1 MDMRPQGD
9 ATEQPARPDTSGVPP
24 VERAIRVLRYIAAGQ
39 TCSNITNAAKE
50 IGINRTT
57 LIRLLHTLS
66 EERMIER
73 RDDGRGYALGF
84 GLIGLAAQAI
94 SERDLLRVARPRL
107 ARLAADLGLS
117 AHLGVLDNHEVVYL
131 IREVPRTH
139 LVSNVGEGSRLPA
152 YATTMGRMMLAHLP
166 EDKINAL
173 YKDRKMRVYSKATAT
188 TRAELRRQ
196 LAADGEAGLVWSDG
210 NFEPSIGSCACP
222 VFDHERKVIA
232 AINVSGGAA
241 DFTVGTPRSAEIEAG
256 VREAAKD
263 LSRSLGCPDIP
274 G

>member
-1 MDMRPQGD
+1 MPDGGD
-9 ATEQPARPDTSGVPP
+9 LPKVAARPDTSGVPP
-24 VERAIRVLRYIAAGQ
+24 VERAIRVLRYIAAGE

-73 RDDGRGYALGF
+73 RDDGRGYVLGF

-107 ARLAADLGLS
+107 AKLAAELSLS
-117 AHLGVLDNHEVVYL
+117 AHLGVLDDHEVVYL

-166 EDKINAL
+166 DDEIDAL
-173 YKDRKMRVYSKATAT
+173 YKHRRMRVYSQVTAT
-188 TRAELRRQ
+188 TRSELRRQ
-196 LAADGEAGLVWSDG
+196 LAVDGAAGLVWSDG

-222 VFDHERKVIA
+222 VRNHEGKVIA

-241 DFTVGTPRSAEIEAG
+241 DFTVGTPRSAEIEAA
-256 VREAAKD
+256 VRAAAQD
-263 LSRSLGCPDIP
+263 LSRSLGCPET
-274 G
+274 GV